1 MSQHDTRSEN
11 TPTHTLEELRATEA
25 RWRSLV
31 ENNPDYVFL
40 TERDTT
46 IRYINR
52 ADEGRMNEVIGR
64 PAAMFAL
71 PESREEVLRTFA
83 HVWDTGETSDIEIQ
97 VRTLLGDQRWY
108 FARVAAIRQ
117 EGKTTG
123 LVCVARDLTE
133 RKRFEEQLAQSE
145 SRFRTLADS
154 IEQVFWFNSPTH
166 DRLQYVSPAFE
177 RLWGVSA
184 DALYQ
189 DQGVWLRAI
198 HPEDRARIEQAYSD
212 WVTGRQP
219 TFDVEYRIVRPD
231 GSVRHILDT
240 GAMVRDKTGKIT
252 HLSGIAK
259 DITQRVQSEEAL
271 RDREARLRA
280 LLGAIPDQIFVLDC
294 EGRYLECYNNRQDP
308 FLDPPELL
316 LGRTQHDFLSADLA
330 GRLDAVLARALDSGQ
345 PQSEEYALTVRDQL
359 RWYEVRYLPYQTD
372 RALALVRD
380 ISDRRREQLARAAV
394 DHKLQETQK
403 LESLGVLAGG
413 IAHDFNNLLT
423 SILGNANLARL
434 EVAPGSPS
442 IPYLEQI
449 ETICQR
455 AGELCKQMLAYAGKG
470 RFIVE
475 PLDFGQLV
483 AEMTH
488 LLEVSIAKTAFLNLN
503 LASNL
508 PAILADATQMRQVV
522 MNLVINASE
531 ACGDSPGVIGVTTGL
546 VRVNADFKRNAVLDP
561 DLPEKDY
568 VFLEVSDN
576 GTGMTAEVRT
586 RIFDPFFTTKFT
598 GRGLGLAAVQGIVRA
613 HQGAIKV
620 YSEPGGGST
629 FKVLLPCAEGVASP
643 KVPIGSPHRVGWRG
657 EGTVLVVDDDERVR
671 LIAVRMLEA
680 LGFQALE
687 AADGQEAL
695 AHFRR
700 NPDGFRLVLLDLTMP
715 RLNGEEAFRE
725 IRNLRPDQRV
735 ILMTGFSA
743 TEVINRFAGKGL
755 AGFLQKPFHIAALMG
770 QVRSALGENP

>member
-1 MSQHDTRSEN
+1 M
-11 TPTHTLEELRATEA
+11 LEELRATEA

-52 ADEGRMNEVIGR
+52 ADEGRMNEVIGLS
-64 PAAMFAL
+64 AAMFAL
-71 PESREEVLRTFA
+71 PESREEVLTTFA
-83 HVWDTGETSDIEIQ
+83 HVWDTGETADIEIQ
-97 VRTLLGDQRWY
+97 VHTLLEDHRWY

-133 RKRFEEQLAQSE
+133 RKRFEERLAQSE
-145 SRFRTLADS
+145 SRFRTLADA

-184 DALYQ
+184 DALYK
-189 DQGVWLRAI
+189 DQGLWLRSI
-198 HPEDRARIEQAYSD
+198 HPEDRTRIEQAYSD
-212 WVTGRQP
+212 WVAGRQP
-219 TFDVEYRIVRPD
+219 KFDVEYRIVRPD

-240 GAMVRDKTGKIT
+240 GAMVRDKTGAIT

-259 DITQRVQSEEAL
+259 DITERVQSEEAM
-271 RDREARLRA
+271 REREARLRA
-280 LLGAIPDQIFVLDC
+280 LLGAIPDQIFVLDR
-294 EGRYLECYNNRQDP
+294 EGRYLECYNNRHDP
-308 FLDPPELL
+308 FLGPPELR

-330 GRLDAVLARALDSGQ
+330 GRLDASLARALDSGQ
-345 PQSEEYALTVRDQL
+345 PQSDEYALTLRDQL

-380 ISDRRREQLARAAV
+380 ISDRRREQFARAAV

-423 SILGNANLARL
+423 GILGNANLARL
-434 EVAPGSPS
+434 ELAPGSPGV
-442 IPYLEQI
+442 PYLEQI
-449 ETICQR
+449 ERICQR
-455 AGELCKQMLAYAGKG
+455 AAELCKQMLAYAGKG
-470 RFIVE
+470 RFLVE
-475 PLDFGQLV
+475 TLDLRQLV

-488 LLEVSIAKTAFLNLN
+488 LLQVSIAKTALLNLN

-508 PAILADATQMRQVV
+508 PAILVDATQMRQVV

-531 ACGDSPGVIGVTTGL
+531 ACADSPGVIGVTTGV
-546 VRVNADFKRNAVLDP
+546 VRVNADYKRNAILDP
-561 DLPEKDY
+561 ELPEKDY

-576 GTGMTAEVRT
+576 GPGMTADVRA

-620 YSEPGGGST
+620 YSEPGSGST
-629 FKVLLPCAEGVASP
+629 FQVLLPCAEGMESAKAP
-643 KVPIGSPHRVGWRG
+643 TRGPHHVGWRG

-680 LGFQALE
+680 LGFQVVE

-695 AHFRR
+695 ERFRS
-700 NPDGFRLVLLDLTMP
+700 NPDGFCLVLLDLTMP

-725 IRNLRPDQRV
+725 LRKLRPDQRV

-755 AGFLQKPFHIAALMG
+755 AGFLQKPFHMAALMG